1 VSQFIDKSEKDTLP
15 EPDLNPLLNPLLAAN
30 MGRWAEVYFTSA
42 PERRAE
48 AVAGLVRQLELES
61 AGKTPRPD
69 ANVEADWVETDEK
82 GTARSGIGKTHA
94 PATQI
99 PPPPEVESASY
110 DERRSVCAEC
120 GHANPESYSFC
131 GMCGVPLVPLA
142 ETRLADS
149 SPGEPWTQKA
159 NFGPRGESHSFDRAG
174 EFSAQEET
182 AAHES
187 VNGDRAEI
195 GQETSGIE
203 TEDKVNQA
211 AERYDTLFPP
221 QPTPDTRDEFFSRA
235 RIKENDLPQFARP
248 AESVPYRFRI
258 YLGLAIAVIFGALI
272 YMARR
277 GDVFSGSQQSPAV
290 KALPAQPATPGP
302 EASEPPGPPAVEK
315 VEKSEAAQRPS
326 PAATKSQEI
335 PPKTAAAPSTPRP
348 KLQPPAVPASMTAQT
363 PIAGTSQTGAEEL
376 AEAQKNLSGSIGN
389 RTGAEAEQWLWKAV
403 AKGNGSAALT
413 LSDLYLHGSGIAQN
427 CDQARLLLDVAA
439 KKGVKGA
446 AERLRNMQAFGCR

>member
-1 VSQFIDKSEKDTLP
+1 VSQFIDKSENDTLP
-15 EPDLNPLLNPLLAAN
+15 QPDLNPLLNPLLAAN

-61 AGKTPRPD
+61 AGKTPRRD

-82 GTARSGIGKTHA
+82 ETARSGIGKTDA
-94 PATQI
+94 PAMQT
-99 PPPPEVESASY
+99 PPPPEAESASY
-110 DERRSVCAEC
+110 DERRSVCAQC
-120 GHANPESYSFC
+120 GHANPESYTFC
-131 GMCGVPLVPLA
+131 GMCGVPLLPV
-142 ETRLADS
+142 
-149 SPGEPWTQKA
+149 
-159 NFGPRGESHSFDRAG
+159 GESHSFDHTG
-174 EFSAQEET
+174 EFSAQEEG

-187 VNGDRAEI
+187 VNGRRGEI

-203 TEDKVNQA
+203 TEDQVNQD

-221 QPTPDTRDEFFSRA
+221 QPTPDTHDEFFSRA
-235 RIKENDLPQFARP
+235 RIEENDLPQFARP

-258 YLGLAIAVIFGALI
+258 YLGLAIAVIFGALF

-302 EASEPPGPPAVEK
+302 EASELPGSPPAEK
-315 VEKSEAAQRPS
+315 VEKSAAARRPS
-326 PAATKSQEI
+326 PAATKAQEI
-335 PPKTAAAPSTPRP
+335 PPKTAAAPSAPRP
-348 KLQPPAVPASMTAQT
+348 KPQPPAVPASMTAQT
-363 PIAGTSQTGAEEL
+363 PMAGTSQTGAQDL
-376 AEAQKNLSGSIGN
+376 AEAQKYLSGSIGN
-389 RTGAEAEQWLWKAV
+389 GDSAEAERWLWKAV

-413 LSDLYLHGSGIAQN
+413 LSDLYLHGSGITQN